1 MPSVLLVEDDPD
13 LAELLAE
20 LFVQVGWEVQ
30 SERNGH
36 DALRALRS
44 SRPDVIVTDAMMPQM
59 GGRELLERLRRN
71 PDLADIPVVLMSG
84 ADAMLEGA
92 PTANQVTLRKPF
104 DPEMLIEMVRK
115 LLPTL
120 PSPS

>member
-13 LAELLAE
+13 LAELLTE

-30 SERNGH
+30 TERNGH
-36 DALRALRS
+36 DALRALKT

-59 GGRELLERLRRN
+59 GGRELLDRMRRT
-71 PDLADIPVVLMSG
+71 PELADIPVVLMSG

-92 PTANQVTLRKPF
+92 ATATQVTLRKPF
-104 DPEMLIEMVRK
+104 DPETLIEMVRK
-115 LLPTL
+115 LLPAA
-120 PSPS
+120 PPR

>member
-30 SERNGH
+30 SESNGH
-36 DALRALRS
+36 DALRAMKA
-44 SRPDVIVTDAMMPQM
+44 SRPDVIVTDGMMPQM
-59 GGRELLERLRRN
+59 GGRELLERVRHT
-71 PDLADIPVVLMSG
+71 PELADIPVVLMSG

-92 PTANQVTLRKPF
+92 ATPKQVMLRKPF
-104 DPEMLIEMVRK
+104 DPETLVEMVRK
-115 LLPTL
+115 LLP
-120 PSPS
+120 SPSRG